1 MISAK
6 HWFLYVV
13 RCCDGTLYTGV
24 TTDLNRR
31 VNEHNTSKRGAK
43 YTKTR
48 RPVNLIWS
56 KEYNNRSEAQSAEY
70 NFKKLSRKQKL
81 DIINNLKKEML
92 C

>member
-1 MISAK
+1 MISGT

-13 RCCDGTLYTGV
+13 RCGDDTLYTGV

-56 KEYNNRSEAQSAEY
+56 NKYNNRSEAQSAEY

-81 DIINNLKKEML
+81 DIIKNG
-92 C
+92 

>member
-56 KEYNNRSEAQSAEY
+56 NKYNNRSEAQSAEY
-70 NFKKLSRKQKL
+70 SFKKLSRKEKL
-81 DIINNLKKEML
+81 DIIKNGLRHA
-92 C
+92 

>member
-1 MISAK
+1 MISGK

-56 KEYNNRSEAQSAEY
+56 NKYNNRSEAQSAEY
-70 NFKKLSRKQKL
+70 SFKKLSRKEKL
-81 DIINNLKKEML
+81 DIIKNGLRHA
-92 C
+92 